1 VMIHEITERAG
12 GRRRRKRVG
21 RGESSGLGRTC
32 GRGNK
37 GAQSRSG
44 WGGRILSEGGQM
56 PIFRRLPKRGFSNF
70 NFRTEYEV
78 VNVGALGERFQDGQ
92 TVDPQAL
99 RQARLVRSSDAKI
112 KILGEGELKCRLAVS
127 AHAFSAAA
135 RAAIEKAGGTVQ
147 VIESVDPA
155 AAARARRRSARG
167 RKRAAGPS
175 RLEKKKARAS
185 AREGAARLS

>member
-1 VMIHEITERAG
+1 MIHEITERAG

-21 RGESSGLGRTC
+21 RGESSGLGRTS

-70 NFRTEYEV
+70 NFRTEYAV
-78 VNVGALGERFQDGQ
+78 VNVGALGERFRDGDS
-92 TVDPQAL
+92 VDPQAL
-99 RQARLVRSSDAKI
+99 RRARLVRSSDAKI
-112 KILGEGELKCRLAVS
+112 KILGEGELNCRLAVS

-135 RAAIEKAGGTVQ
+135 RAAIEKAGGSVR
-147 VIESVDPA
+147 VIESPDPA
-155 AAARARRRSARG
+155 AAARARRRSAQG
-167 RKRAAGPS
+167 RKRSPGPS
-175 RLEKKKARAS
+175 RLEKKKARRS
-185 AREGAARLS
+185 GA

>member
-1 VMIHEITERAG
+1 MIHEITKLAG

-21 RGESSGLGRTC
+21 RGESSGLGRTS

-37 GAQSRSG
+37 GAQARSG

-70 NFRTEYEV
+70 RFRTEYAV
-78 VNVGALGERFQDGQ
+78 VNVGALGERFRDGES
-92 TVDPQAL
+92 VDPQAL
-99 RQARLVRSSDAKI
+99 RRAGLVRASGAPI

-135 RAAIEKAGGTVQ
+135 RAAIEKAGGSVQ

-155 AAARARRRSARG
+155 AAARTRRGSAKGRG
-167 RKRAAGPS
+167 RPAGSS

-185 AREGAARLS
+185 GSEGTQRVS

>member
-1 VMIHEITERAG
+1 MMTHEITKLAG

-37 GAQSRSG
+37 GAQARSG

-70 NFRTEYEV
+70 RFRTEYAV
-78 VNVGALGERFQDGQ
+78 VNVGALDERFRDGQ
-92 TVDPQAL
+92 SVDPQAL
-99 RQARLVRSSDAKI
+99 RRAGLVRASDAPI
-112 KILGEGELKCRLAVS
+112 KILGEGELKCRLTVS

-135 RAAIEKAGGTVQ
+135 RAAIEKAGGAVQ
-147 VIESVDPA
+147 VIERTEPA
-155 AAARARRRSARG
+155 AAARARRRGAQG
-167 RKRAAGPS
+167 RRRSVGPC
-175 RLEKKKARAS
+175 RLDKKKARAS
-185 AREGAARLS
+185 GSEGAQRVS